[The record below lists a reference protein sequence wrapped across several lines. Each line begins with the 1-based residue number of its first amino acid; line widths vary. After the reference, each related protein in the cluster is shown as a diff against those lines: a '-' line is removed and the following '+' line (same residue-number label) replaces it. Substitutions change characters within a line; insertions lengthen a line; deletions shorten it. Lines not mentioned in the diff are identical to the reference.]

1 MLDNVNDILNLDDLF
16 FISRLLIFVV
26 DGSGI
31 LQTFWNLTH
40 LVLFLLIQLFVVFIP
55 FYLFNF
61 NKTDLFVF
69 SSISNKRNQG
79 SVELTK
85 WVRIIIL

>member
-31 LQTFWNLTH
+31 LQAFWNLTY
-40 LVLFLLIQLFVVFIP
+40 LALFLLIQLLVVFYPILP
-55 FYLFNF
+55 FQF
-61 NKTDLFVF
+61 
-69 SSISNKRNQG
+69 Q
-79 SVELTK
+79 
-85 WVRIIIL
+85 

>member
-31 LQTFWNLTH
+31 LQTFWNLTY
-40 LVLFLLIQLFVVFIP
+40 LALFLLIQLLVVFYPILP
-55 FYLFNF
+55 FQF
-61 NKTDLFVF
+61 
-69 SSISNKRNQG
+69 Q
-79 SVELTK
+79 
-85 WVRIIIL
+85 

>member
-26 DGSGI
+26 DGTGI
-31 LQTFWNLTH
+31 LQTFWNLTY
-40 LVLFLLIQLFVVFIP
+40 LALLLLIQLSVVFIP

-61 NKTDLFVF
+61 NKTGLFVCF
-69 SSISNKRNQG
+69 
-79 SVELTK
+79 
-85 WVRIIIL
+85 